1 MLLISGAHVDTQAIV
16 FGVAAV
22 AAASLLTPRAASVT
36 GSANVTGGAAS
47 ATGAASRAD
56 RLWRQALIAAGAGAL
71 IGLGFAI
78 KVTTA
83 LVGAGLAIGILVTW
97 RRQDGRSALGPGG
110 GVQSPGGRRSW
121 RWPEAVLGGLA
132 AGFAVVV
139 AASLVPWG
147 TEMFGPALRAGSYTS
162 IGSPWRPV
170 RSALELRISD
180 GTAEGLV
187 KLGAL
192 VLAAALLAVLLRHV
206 ALAGD
211 QLSGRGL
218 SGRGLS
224 GRGQSGRGLSVG
236 PLSVGPPG
244 GGRLGG
250 GQLLGACA
258 FAVVFAWLLAWPYV
272 LPWYDGLGW
281 ALLVLLP
288 ASGLD
293 WLLLARTAGL
303 AIGYLPAR
311 GQVTV
316 PAGLTWLESVIR
328 TAVTP
333 AVLLVVIVATLAWF
347 RPWRR
352 PRAVTP

>member
-1 MLLISGAHVDTQAIV
+1 M
-16 FGVAAV
+16 
-22 AAASLLTPRAASVT
+22 
-36 GSANVTGGAAS
+36 
-47 ATGAASRAD
+47 TGAASRAD
-56 RLWRQALIAAGAGAL
+56 RLWMQALIAAGAGAL

-83 LVGAGLAIGILVTW
+83 LVGAGLAIGILLAW
-97 RRQDGRSALGPGG
+97 RRQDGRSGPGPGG
-110 GVQSPGGRRSW
+110 VPTPGGRRSW
-121 RWPEAVLGGLA
+121 RWQATVLGGLA

-170 RSALELRISD
+170 RSALELRIGD

-192 VLAAALLAVLLRHV
+192 LLAAALLAMLLRHV
-206 ALAGD
+206 ARAGD
-211 QLSGRGL
+211 QLTGRGL

-224 GRGQSGRGLSVG
+224 AGPHGAGQLSD
-236 PLSVGPPG
+236 
-244 GGRLGG
+244 

-258 FAVVFAWLLAWPYV
+258 FAVVFAWLLAWPYL

-288 ASGLD
+288 ASRLD
-293 WLLLARTAGL
+293 WLLLARTTGL

-311 GQVTV
+311 GQITV
-316 PAGLTWLESVIR
+316 PAGLTWLESVVR

-333 AVLLVVIVATLAWF
+333 TVLLAVIVATFAWF
-347 RPWRR
+347 WPWRR